1 MFKVACLNFY
11 GKTKGI
17 IKIKRVGEYQDYE
30 KGGLRMSDLET
41 MITALRLAWIPR
53 LLNKAHPNWKTVPN
67 YHLKKWG
74 GLDFLLLCNYRMKDF
89 EFLPRFYHDILLFFD
104 ELKMLYGY
112 KGISDLLLFNNRDIL
127 VDEKPFFFQEWFAAR
142 IKTIMDLLDT
152 DGQFLS
158 FPDLKAKFSL
168 PETSFLHYYQVV
180 STIPNFL
187 FKRAKELILSSI
199 EIPLD
204 EVTSFHL
211 DESTTINLLTIKSK
225 DFYWLLINKIHTGL
239 HAGRKRWT
247 KSVPSSSINWQK
259 VFSTIGKCSKEK
271 KTM

>member
-1 MFKVACLNFY
+1 MVIKASLICSFL
-11 GKTKGI
+11 I
-17 IKIKRVGEYQDYE
+17 I
-30 KGGLRMSDLET
+30 
-41 MITALRLAWIPR
+41 
-53 LLNKAHPNWKTVPN
+53 
-67 YHLKKWG
+67 
-74 GLDFLLLCNYRMKDF
+74 
-89 EFLPRFYHDILLFFD
+89 DIL
-104 ELKMLYGY
+104 
-112 KGISDLLLFNNRDIL
+112 N
-127 VDEKPFFFQEWFAAR
+127 DEKPFFFQEWFAAG

-168 PETSFLHYYQVV
+168 PKTSFLHYYQVV
-180 STIPNFL
+180 SAIPNFL

-211 DESTTINLLTIKSK
+211 DESTTINLLNIKSK

-239 HAGRKRWT
+239 HAGPKRWT

-271 KTM
+271 KTA